1 MHTHSIERWQH
12 EHVFLGTEHAKRERR
27 TWIVVA
33 LTTVMMVIEIVG
45 GTIYGSMAVVADG
58 WHMSTHA
65 AALSIAA
72 LAYLF
77 ARRHAHDPRFSFGTG
92 KVGEL
97 AGFASAIALALV
109 ALMIGYESVV
119 RFVDPVTIDYGEALL
134 IAVVGLAVNLVS
146 AWLLGGEGH
155 DHGHGHHHGHGH
167 DHHGHDHGHGHAG
180 ETHEDAGSHAD
191 RVGDAGHDPLAGLA
205 HRHEADAHGHVH
217 HQDHNFRAAYV
228 HVLTDALTSV
238 LAIIGLLAAQFF
250 NWVWIDPAVGLI
262 GSVVI
267 AVWAVGLM
275 RSSGAVLLDLTPPS
289 TLAERV
295 RTRLEVGGDRVS
307 DLHLWRVGPGHMA
320 VVAAVVSDQPQHPGV
335 YKARLNGLAG
345 ISHITVEVNRC
356 PDHAT
361 AAGC

>member
-1 MHTHSIERWQH
+1 MHTHSIETWRH
-12 EHVFLGTEHAKRERR
+12 EHVFLGPEHARRERR
-27 TWIVVA
+27 TWLVVV
-33 LTTVMMVIEIVG
+33 LTSAMMVVEIVG
-45 GTIYGSMAVVADG
+45 GAIFGSMAVVADG

-119 RFVDPVTIDYGEALL
+119 RFAHPVTIGYNEALL

-155 DHGHGHHHGHGH
+155 SHAGEGHSHAGGHDHDHGDGDHAGKAHDRHGH
-167 DHHGHDHGHGHAG
+167 DHH
-180 ETHEDAGSHAD
+180 
-191 RVGDAGHDPLAGLA
+191 
-205 HRHEADAHGHVH
+205 HR
-217 HQDHNFRAAYV
+217 DHNFRAAYV

-238 LAIIGLLAAQFF
+238 MAIIGLVAARFF
-250 NWVWIDPAVGLI
+250 DWGWIDPAVGLI

-275 RSSGAVLLDLTPPS
+275 RSSGAVLLDLMPPS
-289 TLAERV
+289 AIAERV
-295 RTRLEVGGDRVS
+295 RMRLEVGGDRLS
-307 DLHLWRVGPGHMA
+307 DLHLWRVGPGHLA
-320 VVAAVVSDQPQHPGV
+320 VVASVVSDRPQAPAA
-335 YKARLNGLAG
+335 YKARLSDVAG
-345 ISHITVEVNRC
+345 ISHMTVEVHTC
-356 PDHAT
+356 PDHA
-361 AAGC
+361 AAAC